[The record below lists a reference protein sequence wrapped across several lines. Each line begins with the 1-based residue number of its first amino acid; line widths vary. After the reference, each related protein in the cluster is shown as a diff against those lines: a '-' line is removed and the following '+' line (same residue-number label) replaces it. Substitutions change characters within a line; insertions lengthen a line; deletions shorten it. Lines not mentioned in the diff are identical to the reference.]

1 MCKIEK
7 SDGDVKKTVNCS
19 SSSSSGSGSSSSS
32 TSPDIILVVDG
43 VQNAD

>member
-19 SSSSSGSGSSSSS
+19 SSGSGSGSSSSS